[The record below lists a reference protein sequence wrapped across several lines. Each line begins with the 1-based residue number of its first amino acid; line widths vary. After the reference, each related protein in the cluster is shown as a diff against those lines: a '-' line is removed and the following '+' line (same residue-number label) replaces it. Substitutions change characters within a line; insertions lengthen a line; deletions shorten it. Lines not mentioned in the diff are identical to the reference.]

1 MGEQPEALQLD
12 PQHLRERDYE
22 AEQAYTDRCPDLP
35 LFTEGSDKQRE
46 ARQAAKAAERE
57 SLLQGLRFLPETASS
72 PQAELQKRS
81 EAAGLFAAPRTV
93 SYVRTAARG
102 EAENRFP
109 GFALAGFALLC
120 FFLGLR
126 QLHRAARHR
135 QSAVKREE
143 FAKDSPYNEQND
155 EFNQNKWR
163 ELM

>member
-22 AEQAYTDRCPDLP
+22 AAQAYTDRCPDLP
-35 LFTEGSDKQRE
+35 LFTETSDKQRE

-72 PQAELQKRS
+72 PQDEVQRKS

-93 SYVRTAARG
+93 SYVRTAAKR
-102 EAENRFP
+102 ETENRLP

-120 FFLGLR
+120 FFFGLR
-126 QLHRAARHR
+126 QLQRAACHR
-135 QSAVKREE
+135 QSDMKTEGFVKGGLR
-143 FAKDSPYNEQND
+143 NEHNY
-155 EFNQNKWR
+155 R
-163 ELM
+163 

>member
-72 PQAELQKRS
+72 PQAERARACGRCPGGAFCCAAHGQLCADSRKGRGRKQVPRVRPRRLCASLLLLRS
-81 EAAGLFAAPRTV
+81 PAATESRAP
-93 SYVRTAARG
+93 
-102 EAENRFP
+102 
-109 GFALAGFALLC
+109 
-120 FFLGLR
+120 
-126 QLHRAARHR
+126 
-135 QSAVKREE
+135 
-143 FAKDSPYNEQND
+143 
-155 EFNQNKWR
+155 
-163 ELM
+163 

>member
-22 AEQAYTDRCPDLP
+22 AAQAYTDRCPDLP
-35 LFTEGSDKQRE
+35 LFTEASDKQRE

-72 PQAELQKRS
+72 RQAELQKRS

-93 SYVRTAARG
+93 SYARTAARG

-109 GFALAGFALLC
+109 GFVLAGFALLC
-120 FFLGLR
+120 FFFGLR
-126 QLHRAARHR
+126 QLQRAGRHR
-135 QSAVKREE
+135 QSDAKQEE
-143 FAKDSPYNEQND
+143 FARENLQNEYKNRQ
-155 EFNQNKWR
+155 KA
-163 ELM
+163 LT